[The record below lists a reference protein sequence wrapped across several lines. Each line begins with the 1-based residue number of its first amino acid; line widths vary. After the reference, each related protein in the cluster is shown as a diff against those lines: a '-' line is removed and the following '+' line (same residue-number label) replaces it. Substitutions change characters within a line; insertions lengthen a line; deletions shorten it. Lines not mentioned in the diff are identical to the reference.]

1 MKKTLVNKQM
11 KDIIEVMDNCVISMK
26 KKVIVVIPAYEP
38 DEKMLALVQELKQKT
53 SFHIVIVDDGSGEK
67 YAALFEQAK
76 KYADVL
82 SYESNEGKGYALKYA
97 FAYILKKYGQG
108 VSIVTADADGQ
119 HKRSDIQAVVQI
131 ALDKPEYL
139 VLGSREFTGNVPA
152 RSKFGNTV
160 TCQVF
165 HLLAGVKLKDTQT
178 GLRAFDGKYIS
189 YMLALD
195 GNRYEYEMNMLSKWA
210 RDKKAFYEYVIE
222 TVYIDDNKG
231 SHFHPIKDSFKIY
244 KEMILFSCSSF
255 IGFCVDYV
263 CYTVLSLLTGG
274 LSTALSAGVSNI
286 GARVISATVNYNINR
301 KIVFKSDEKIAKTA
315 AQYALLAVGILVL
328 NTVLLEIFVNTI
340 IPNSYIAKILVEIL
354 LFFFSCFVQK
364 KIIFKKKVDKETC

>member
-1 MKKTLVNKQM
+1 M
-11 KDIIEVMDNCVISMK
+11 
-26 KKVIVVIPAYEP
+26 
-38 DEKMLALVQELKQKT
+38 
-53 SFHIVIVDDGSGEK
+53 
-67 YAALFEQAK
+67 
-76 KYADVL
+76 
-82 SYESNEGKGYALKYA
+82 
-97 FAYILKKYGQG
+97 
-108 VSIVTADADGQ
+108 
-119 HKRSDIQAVVQI
+119 
-131 ALDKPEYL
+131 
-139 VLGSREFTGNVPA
+139 GSREFTGNVPA
-152 RSKFGNTV
+152 RSKFGNAV

>member
-1 MKKTLVNKQM
+1 M
-11 KDIIEVMDNCVISMK
+11 
-26 KKVIVVIPAYEP
+26 
-38 DEKMLALVQELKQKT
+38 
-53 SFHIVIVDDGSGEK
+53 
-67 YAALFEQAK
+67 
-76 KYADVL
+76 
-82 SYESNEGKGYALKYA
+82 
-97 FAYILKKYGQG
+97 
-108 VSIVTADADGQ
+108 
-119 HKRSDIQAVVQI
+119 
-131 ALDKPEYL
+131 
-139 VLGSREFTGNVPA
+139 GSREFTGNVPA
-152 RSKFGNTV
+152 RSKFGNAV

-195 GNRYEYEMNMLSKWA
+195 GNR
-210 RDKKAFYEYVIE
+210 YEYVIE

>member
-1 MKKTLVNKQM
+1 MIN
-11 KDIIEVMDNCVISMK
+11 NCVINMD

-152 RSKFGNTV
+152 RSKFGNAV

-165 HLLAGVKLKDTQT
+165 YLLAGVKLKDTQT